1 MEITCHGS
9 NIVDILF
16 QTTGPQQLWNPN
28 YTKDANSG
36 VQIEDYDHRS
46 EDETKL
52 LNHDNYRKINNVDRD
67 NRNRNNNSGAS
78 RPQPVMHT
86 LDINSTIMQ
95 KHTKS
100 THEKDHQSNRNRP
113 STGSKSKISGEEFI
127 VGKVSRPESAKSKR
141 ETNSS
146 LGKSRPSSGKPI
158 RAPVNTSSISAYLQ
172 LKRAGKLNLNDNIH
186 TGAISTG

>member
-1 MEITCHGS
+1 M
-9 NIVDILF
+9 
-16 QTTGPQQLWNPN
+16 
-28 YTKDANSG
+28 
-36 VQIEDYDHRS
+36 
-46 EDETKL
+46 
-52 LNHDNYRKINNVDRD
+52 DRD
-67 NRNRNNNSGAS
+67 NRNRNNNGSAS

-100 THEKDHQSNRNRP
+100 TPDKDHQSSRNRP

-141 ETNSS
+141 ETTSS

-186 TGAISTG
+186 SGAISTGKCKNDEPGGAVVQGSHRLEKYLNLAGFLDNSLKIKSALKSTGKSLKSLEKSLNSTLFCRT